1 MQHRREQFLGDEPLI
16 LIFLFFS
23 IKNIFRAIMVIISR
37 GNTARS
43 YCYRVQMAEANFV
56 STT

>member
-23 IKNIFRAIMVIISR
+23 IKNIFRAIMVISR

-43 YCYRVQMAEANFV
+43 YCYTVQMAEANFV

>member
-23 IKNIFRAIMVIISR
+23 IKNIFRAIMVISR

>member
-23 IKNIFRAIMVIISR
+23 IKNIFRAIMVIST